1 MRCDFADT
9 DVPFDVALPE
19 GPYATEAAR
28 EEVLALSKFGA
39 HLRSSR
45 AHLGSAIV
53 LTAAD
58 EGMLSLLFALQCRL
72 HALHRV
78 LVSLSVV
85 PCMYPSLQA
94 RNYVLEVS
102 MDQQVEQSLSTRPC
116 EHCGVDTYEANLT
129 CHACQAHWE
138 PCAVSGYPVPP
149 GERVV
154 PRGNTAA
161 RRDDWNA
168 WVNKFHTD
176 PMTGAP
182 ATPLY

>member
-1 MRCDFADT
+1 
-9 DVPFDVALPE
+9 VPVDVALP
-19 GPYATEAAR
+19 GGTTATEAAR
-28 EEVLALSKFGA
+28 EEVCFATGCLLESDVPHADILASMQHMLMQLRAAVAPGA
-39 HLRSSR
+39 
-45 AHLGSAIV
+45 
-53 LTAAD
+53 
-58 EGMLSLLFALQCRL
+58 
-72 HALHRV
+72 
-78 LVSLSVV
+78 
-85 PCMYPSLQA
+85 LQA

-116 EHCGVDTYEANLT
+116 EHCGVDTYEANLA

-154 PRGNTAA
+154 LCGNTAA